1 MLIECGPSQKETAA
15 LKYGMANFYG
25 LANFIG
31 K

>member
-15 LKYGMANFYG
+15 LKYGMVNFYG